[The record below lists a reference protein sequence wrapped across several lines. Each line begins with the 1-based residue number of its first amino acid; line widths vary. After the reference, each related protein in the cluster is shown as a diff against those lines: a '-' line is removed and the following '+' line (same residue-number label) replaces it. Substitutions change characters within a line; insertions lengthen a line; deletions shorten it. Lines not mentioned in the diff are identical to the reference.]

1 RSIQF
6 GGASDKE
13 RFVEDYD
20 TFSGL
25 DVRVLDRT
33 FGTSTTPSPL
43 QQAGWRRRHTSTHFK
58 GAYSLGVPPIRRDS
72 WRIASRFQAWTSVF
86 STARSGLPRRHH
98 PYSKLGGD
106 ADIPPPSSKEHT
118 VWGCLR

>member
-1 RSIQF
+1 
-6 GGASDKE
+6 
-13 RFVEDYD
+13 VEDYA

-43 QQAGWRRRHTSTHFK
+43 QQAGWRRRHTSTQFK
-58 GAYSLGVPPIRRDS
+58 AVYSLGVPPIRRDS
-72 WRIASRFQAWTSVF
+72 WRIAPRFPAWASLF

-106 ADIPPPSSKEHT
+106 ADIPP
-118 VWGCLR
+118 